1 MFIFRFLKYD
11 AFFGPIPLSF
21 STFWYKKSKLLSFVN
36 NNYKDKLKKIKYRCQ
51 TLGIKEL
58 DVIFE
63 RIYSKL
69 ENINDE
75 ALIDQLDDLLKNE
88 TQYIFDVFFN
98 DSFKE
103 DRIKYLKIINLSK

>member
-1 MFIFRFLKYD
+1 M
-11 AFFGPIPLSF
+11 
-21 STFWYKKSKLLSFVN
+21 N

-98 DSFKE
+98 ESFKE
-103 DRIKYLKIINLSK
+103 DRVKYLKIVNLSK

>member
-1 MFIFRFLKYD
+1 M
-11 AFFGPIPLSF
+11 
-21 STFWYKKSKLLSFVN
+21 N
-36 NNYKDKLKKIKYRCQ
+36 NYYKDKLKKIKYRCQ

-75 ALIDQLDDLLKNE
+75 SLIDELDDLLKNE

-98 DSFKE
+98 ESFKLMAS
-103 DRIKYLKIINLSK
+103 YLFLNDSIETR

>member
-1 MFIFRFLKYD
+1 M
-11 AFFGPIPLSF
+11 
-21 STFWYKKSKLLSFVN
+21 N

-69 ENINDE
+69 VNTNDE

-88 TQYIFDVFFN
+88 TQYLCDVFFN
-98 DSFKE
+98 ESFKE

>member
-1 MFIFRFLKYD
+1 M
-11 AFFGPIPLSF
+11 
-21 STFWYKKSKLLSFVN
+21 N
-36 NNYKDKLKKIKYRCQ
+36 NYYKDKLKKIKYRCQ

-69 ENINDE
+69 ENTNDE
-75 ALIDQLDDLLKNE
+75 ALINQLDDLLKNE

-98 DSFKE
+98 ESFKE

>member
-1 MFIFRFLKYD
+1 M
-11 AFFGPIPLSF
+11 
-21 STFWYKKSKLLSFVN
+21 
-36 NNYKDKLKKIKYRCQ
+36 KYRCQ

-69 ENINDE
+69 EKINDE
-75 ALIDQLDDLLKNE
+75 SLIDQLDDLLKNE
-88 TQYIFDVFFN
+88 TQYIFDLFFN
-98 DSFKE
+98 ESFKE

>member
-1 MFIFRFLKYD
+1 M
-11 AFFGPIPLSF
+11 
-21 STFWYKKSKLLSFVN
+21 N

-69 ENINDE
+69 VNTNDE

-98 DSFKE
+98 ESFKE
-103 DRIKYLKIINLSK
+103 DRTKYLKIINLSK

>member
-1 MFIFRFLKYD
+1 M
-11 AFFGPIPLSF
+11 
-21 STFWYKKSKLLSFVN
+21 N
-36 NNYKDKLKKIKYRCQ
+36 NKYKDKLKKIKYRCQ

-69 ENINDE
+69 ENTNDE

-98 DSFKE
+98 ESFKE

>member
-1 MFIFRFLKYD
+1 MINY
-11 AFFGPIPLSF
+11 
-21 STFWYKKSKLLSFVN
+21 
-36 NNYKDKLKKIKYRCQ
+36 YKDKLKKIKYRCQ

-69 ENINDE
+69 ENTNDE

-98 DSFKE
+98 ESFKE
-103 DRIKYLKIINLSK
+103 DRIKYLKIVNLSK

>member
-1 MFIFRFLKYD
+1 M
-11 AFFGPIPLSF
+11 
-21 STFWYKKSKLLSFVN
+21 N
-36 NNYKDKLKKIKYRCQ
+36 NYYKDKLKKIKYRCQ

-69 ENINDE
+69 ENTNDE
-75 ALIDQLDDLLKNE
+75 GLIDQLDDLLKNE

-98 DSFKE
+98 ESFKE

>member
-1 MFIFRFLKYD
+1 M
-11 AFFGPIPLSF
+11 
-21 STFWYKKSKLLSFVN
+21 N

-69 ENINDE
+69 ENTNDE

>member
-1 MFIFRFLKYD
+1 M
-11 AFFGPIPLSF
+11 
-21 STFWYKKSKLLSFVN
+21 N

-69 ENINDE
+69 EDINDE

-88 TQYIFDVFFN
+88 TQYIYDVFFN
-98 DSFKE
+98 ESFKE

>member
-1 MFIFRFLKYD
+1 M
-11 AFFGPIPLSF
+11 
-21 STFWYKKSKLLSFVN
+21 YKRQ
-36 NNYKDKLKKIKYRCQ
+36 YRCQ

-69 ENINDE
+69 VNTNDE

-98 DSFKE
+98 ESFKE

>member
-1 MFIFRFLKYD
+1 M
-11 AFFGPIPLSF
+11 
-21 STFWYKKSKLLSFVN
+21 N

-75 ALIDQLDDLLKNE
+75 SLIDQLDDLLKNE

-98 DSFKE
+98 ESFKE
-103 DRIKYLKIINLSK
+103 DRIKYLRIINLSK

>member
-1 MFIFRFLKYD
+1 M
-11 AFFGPIPLSF
+11 
-21 STFWYKKSKLLSFVN
+21 N

-98 DSFKE
+98 ESFNE

>member
-1 MFIFRFLKYD
+1 M
-11 AFFGPIPLSF
+11 
-21 STFWYKKSKLLSFVN
+21 N

-63 RIYSKL
+63 KIYIKL
-69 ENINDE
+69 ENTNDVE
-75 ALIDQLDDLLKNE
+75 LIDLLDDLLKNE

-98 DSFKE
+98 ESFKE
-103 DRIKYLKIINLSK
+103 DKVKYLKIINLSK

>member
-1 MFIFRFLKYD
+1 MNI
-11 AFFGPIPLSF
+11 
-21 STFWYKKSKLLSFVN
+21 
-36 NNYKDKLKKIKYRCQ
+36 NYKDKLKKIKYRCQ

-69 ENINDE
+69 INTNDE

-98 DSFKE
+98 ESFKE

>member
-1 MFIFRFLKYD
+1 M
-11 AFFGPIPLSF
+11 
-21 STFWYKKSKLLSFVN
+21 N
-36 NNYKDKLKKIKYRCQ
+36 NYYKDKLKKIKYRCQ

-69 ENINDE
+69 ENTNDE

-98 DSFKE
+98 EFFKE

>member
-1 MFIFRFLKYD
+1 M
-11 AFFGPIPLSF
+11 
-21 STFWYKKSKLLSFVN
+21 N

-69 ENINDE
+69 ENTNDV

-98 DSFKE
+98 ESFID
-103 DRIKYLKIINLSK
+103 DRIKYLKIIDLSK

>member
-1 MFIFRFLKYD
+1 M
-11 AFFGPIPLSF
+11 
-21 STFWYKKSKLLSFVN
+21 N

-98 DSFKE
+98 ESFK
-103 DRIKYLKIINLSK
+103 DDKIKYLNIINLSK

>member
-1 MFIFRFLKYD
+1 MALIQDR
-11 AFFGPIPLSF
+11 
-21 STFWYKKSKLLSFVN
+21 
-36 NNYKDKLKKIKYRCQ
+36 LKKIKYRCQ

-63 RIYSKL
+63 RIYTKL
-69 ENINDE
+69 ENTNDE
-75 ALIDQLDDLLKNE
+75 SLINQLDDLLENE

-98 DSFKE
+98 KSFKE

>member
-1 MFIFRFLKYD
+1 M
-11 AFFGPIPLSF
+11 
-21 STFWYKKSKLLSFVN
+21 N
-36 NNYKDKLKKIKYRCQ
+36 NYYKDKLKKIKYRCQ

-98 DSFKE
+98 ESFK
-103 DRIKYLKIINLSK
+103 DDKIKYLNIINLSK

>member
-1 MFIFRFLKYD
+1 M
-11 AFFGPIPLSF
+11 
-21 STFWYKKSKLLSFVN
+21 N
-36 NNYKDKLKKIKYRCQ
+36 NYYKDKLKKIKYRCQ

-69 ENINDE
+69 EKINDE
-75 ALIDQLDDLLKNE
+75 SLIDQLDDLLKNE

-98 DSFKE
+98 ESFKE

>member
-1 MFIFRFLKYD
+1 M
-11 AFFGPIPLSF
+11 
-21 STFWYKKSKLLSFVN
+21 
-36 NNYKDKLKKIKYRCQ
+36 KYRCQ

-69 ENINDE
+69 KNTNDE

-98 DSFKE
+98 ESFKE
-103 DRIKYLKIINLSK
+103 DRIKYFKIVNLSK

>member
-1 MFIFRFLKYD
+1 M
-11 AFFGPIPLSF
+11 
-21 STFWYKKSKLLSFVN
+21 N

-69 ENINDE
+69 ENTNDE

-88 TQYIFDVFFN
+88 TQYIFDIFFN
-98 DSFKE
+98 ESFKE

>member
-1 MFIFRFLKYD
+1 M
-11 AFFGPIPLSF
+11 
-21 STFWYKKSKLLSFVN
+21 N
-36 NNYKDKLKKIKYRCQ
+36 NYYKDKLKKIKYRCQ

-69 ENINDE
+69 VNTNDE

-98 DSFKE
+98 ESFK
-103 DRIKYLKIINLSK
+103 DDKIKYHNIINLSK

>member
-1 MFIFRFLKYD
+1 M
-11 AFFGPIPLSF
+11 
-21 STFWYKKSKLLSFVN
+21 N

-98 DSFKE
+98 ESFKE

>member
-1 MFIFRFLKYD
+1 M
-11 AFFGPIPLSF
+11 
-21 STFWYKKSKLLSFVN
+21 N
-36 NNYKDKLKKIKYRCQ
+36 NYYKDKLKKIKYRCQ

-58 DVIFE
+58 DVIFD

-69 ENINDE
+69 ENTNDE

-98 DSFKE
+98 ESFKE

>member
-1 MFIFRFLKYD
+1 M
-11 AFFGPIPLSF
+11 
-21 STFWYKKSKLLSFVN
+21 KSMGILINLLI
-36 NNYKDKLKKIKYRCQ
+36 KLKKIKYRCQ

-69 ENINDE
+69 ENTNDE

-98 DSFKE
+98 EFFKE

>member
-1 MFIFRFLKYD
+1 M
-11 AFFGPIPLSF
+11 
-21 STFWYKKSKLLSFVN
+21 N

-69 ENINDE
+69 ENTNDE

-88 TQYIFDVFFN
+88 TQYIFDIFFN
-98 DSFKE
+98 ESFKE
-103 DRIKYLKIINLSK
+103 DRIKFLKIINLSK

>member
-1 MFIFRFLKYD
+1 M
-11 AFFGPIPLSF
+11 
-21 STFWYKKSKLLSFVN
+21 N
-36 NNYKDKLKKIKYRCQ
+36 NYYKDKLKKIKYRCQ

-69 ENINDE
+69 ENTNDE

-88 TQYIFDVFFN
+88 TQYIFDVFFKE
-98 DSFKE
+98 SFKE

>member
-1 MFIFRFLKYD
+1 MI
-11 AFFGPIPLSF
+11 
-21 STFWYKKSKLLSFVN
+21 
-36 NNYKDKLKKIKYRCQ
+36 NNYKDKLKIIKYRCQ

-69 ENINDE
+69 ENTNDE
-75 ALIDQLDDLLKNE
+75 GLIDQLDDLLNNE

-98 DSFKE
+98 ESFKE

>member
-1 MFIFRFLKYD
+1 M
-11 AFFGPIPLSF
+11 
-21 STFWYKKSKLLSFVN
+21 N
-36 NNYKDKLKKIKYRCQ
+36 NYYKDKLKKIKYRCQ

-69 ENINDE
+69 ENTNDE

-88 TQYIFDVFFN
+88 TQYIFDIFFN
-98 DSFKE
+98 ESFKE
-103 DRIKYLKIINLSK
+103 DRVKFLKIINLSK

>member
-1 MFIFRFLKYD
+1 M
-11 AFFGPIPLSF
+11 
-21 STFWYKKSKLLSFVN
+21 N

-69 ENINDE
+69 INTNDE

-98 DSFKE
+98 ESFK
-103 DRIKYLKIINLSK
+103 DDKIKYLNIINLSK

>member
-1 MFIFRFLKYD
+1 M
-11 AFFGPIPLSF
+11 
-21 STFWYKKSKLLSFVN
+21 N
-36 NNYKDKLKKIKYRCQ
+36 NYYKDKLKKIKYRCQ

-69 ENINDE
+69 ENTYDE

-98 DSFKE
+98 ESFKE

>member
-1 MFIFRFLKYD
+1 M
-11 AFFGPIPLSF
+11 
-21 STFWYKKSKLLSFVN
+21 N

-69 ENINDE
+69 VNTNDE

-98 DSFKE
+98 ESFKE
-103 DRIKYLKIINLSK
+103 DRIKYLKIVNLSK

>member
-1 MFIFRFLKYD
+1 M
-11 AFFGPIPLSF
+11 
-21 STFWYKKSKLLSFVN
+21 N
-36 NNYKDKLKKIKYRCQ
+36 NYYKDKLKKIKYRCQ

-63 RIYSKL
+63 RIYLKL
-69 ENINDE
+69 ENTNDE

-98 DSFKE
+98 ESFKE